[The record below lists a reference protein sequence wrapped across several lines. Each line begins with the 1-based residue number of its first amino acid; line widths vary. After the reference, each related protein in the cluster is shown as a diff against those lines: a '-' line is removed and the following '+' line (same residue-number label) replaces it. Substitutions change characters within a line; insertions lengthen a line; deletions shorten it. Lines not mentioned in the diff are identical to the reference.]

1 MMTEQDIKE
10 LEKQLEQLKQQQAT
24 NCLVKNQLRTDDRG
38 PNDLTRRIEEL
49 EEENSMLQRKVK
61 KLQPIMME
69 QFRNKGAL

>member
-10 LEKQLEQLKQQQAT
+10 LEKQLEQLKQQQ
-24 NCLVKNQLRTDDRG
+24 VKTDDRG

-61 KLQPIMME
+61 KLQTIMME

>member
-1 MMTEQDIKE
+1 MTEQDIKE

-49 EEENSMLQRKVK
+49 EEDKNGKDK
-61 KLQPIMME
+61 KDLS
-69 QFRNKGAL
+69 